1 MAESGLHSISDLL
14 RWNPLT
20 HHNEWN
26 IDVLRDSPMLRPLLQ
41 LTPPQFPTS
50 PLISGQCWASHTH
63 GYPYSEGFIWEFIGM
78 TDNDIANIRVWK
90 TSAPISIG
98 ATARLLTPSCAGG
111 TNIHILLVDLLHG
124 PMQKIILSGDM
135 ADRIGVKRSVLSS
148 RPHRHPVIGT
158 CTPLNHPLLC
168 SIIGGNKQELC
179 ASTMYTDGSCTQHT
193 SLIQNPLGKRSS
205 ITSGAI
211 ALPINDTDVLKV
223 YFDLVTKK
231 NL

>member
-1 MAESGLHSISDLL
+1 
-14 RWNPLT
+14 
-20 HHNEWN
+20 
-26 IDVLRDSPMLRPLLQ
+26 
-41 LTPPQFPTS
+41 
-50 PLISGQCWASHTH
+50 
-63 GYPYSEGFIWEFIGM
+63 M
-78 TDNDIANIRVWK
+78 TDNDTANIRVWK

-158 CTPLNHPLLC
+158 CTPLNHPLLR

-193 SLIQNPLGKRSS
+193 SLIQNLLGKRSS
-205 ITSGAI
+205 ITSRAI
-211 ALPINDTDVLKV
+211 ALPVNDTDVEYGTILHATDGHKSGIQTAYGMELAMITV
-223 YFDLVTKK
+223 ASTLMWP
-231 NL
+231 